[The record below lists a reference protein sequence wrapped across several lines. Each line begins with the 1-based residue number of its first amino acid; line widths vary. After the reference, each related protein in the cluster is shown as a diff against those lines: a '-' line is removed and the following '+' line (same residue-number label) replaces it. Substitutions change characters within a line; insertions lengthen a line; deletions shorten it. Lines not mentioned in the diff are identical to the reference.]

1 MAVEEED
8 GAEGLIL
15 GGGGD
20 VAFGGEV
27 GEELPD
33 LGGVHFFG
41 VAFVMKEDV
50 VSYPFGV
57 GLFGTGGVAF
67 ESKGF
72 AVLVE

>member
-1 MAVEEED
+1 MAIKEED

-15 GGGGD
+15 GGGRD

-33 LGGVHFFG
+33 LGGAHFFG
-41 VAFVMKEDV
+41 VAFVVKEDV
-50 VSYPFGV
+50 VFDPLCV
-57 GLFGTGGVAF
+57 GLFGAGGIAL
-67 ESKGF
+67 EAQGF